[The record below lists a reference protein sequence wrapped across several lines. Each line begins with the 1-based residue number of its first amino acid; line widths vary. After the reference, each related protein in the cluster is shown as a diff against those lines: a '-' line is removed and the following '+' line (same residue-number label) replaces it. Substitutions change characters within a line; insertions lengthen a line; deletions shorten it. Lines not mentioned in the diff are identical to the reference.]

1 MARLSMTTLKTSA
14 KLKVVIVC
22 LKRQLYYHYKNW
34 KEESGSCAAV
44 LIRPAKPASS
54 TAKIIPV
61 GLHSGRSGDSQTSH
75 ARMRLDDRKR

>member
-1 MARLSMTTLKTSA
+1 MTTLKTSP
-14 KLKVVIVC
+14 KLKVLIIC

-34 KEESGSCAAV
+34 KQEIGSCAAV
-44 LIRPAKPASS
+44 LIRLAKPASS

-61 GLHSGRSGDSQTSH
+61 GLHSACWEDSQSSH